1 MDYSWRYQMN
11 PIKVRILY
19 GLISVLT
26 VFCLALSGQVGGQVS
41 SGAGG
46 GGESCASCNSS
57 TDSIIFEDAL
67 TAASNT
73 REAGVWLAKS
83 FTIASTKCITGGYFQ
98 CGGKNKDATY
108 EIYTNNAGS
117 PGARVGDGYTAF
129 RTDLPDTAANVDFMF
144 AATQTLA
151 AGTYWLVWKADAVNV
166 PSLNYGSTSN
176 GWKYSTN
183 SGSSWYSSSYNRV
196 AGVYGCDPN

>member
-1 MDYSWRYQMN
+1 MTRRA
-11 PIKVRILY
+11 ITALIVTC
-19 GLISVLT
+19 LISLP
-26 VFCLALSGQVGGQVS
+26 AW
-41 SGAGG
+41 AGG
-46 GGESCASCNSS
+46 DIYVATTGNDTTGNGSIGTPYATIAKAITAI
-57 TDSIIFEDAL
+57 TDSNGGWNIIL
-67 TAASNT
+67 RS
-73 REAGVWLAKS
+73 G
-83 FTIASTKCITGGYFQ
+83 
-98 CGGKNKDATY
+98 TY
-108 EIYTNNAGS
+108 N
-117 PGARVGDGYTAF
+117 
-129 RTDLPDTAANVDFMF
+129 DTAANVDFMF